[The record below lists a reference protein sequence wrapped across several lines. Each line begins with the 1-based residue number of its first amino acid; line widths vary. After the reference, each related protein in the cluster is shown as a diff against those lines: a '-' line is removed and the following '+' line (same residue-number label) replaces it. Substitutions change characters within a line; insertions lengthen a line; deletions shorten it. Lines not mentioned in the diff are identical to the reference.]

1 VIPCVLAL
9 AIAVMLW
16 VFLEHAQM
24 WIQIA
29 QVIVMF
35 VVQATVH
42 QMPVYVLATVSPVLV
57 QVQTIAVRPTTHY
70 VLVIVMFVLAQAQ
83 HIIVQQIILF
93 VLATL
98 AHVTVQAV
106 VQCLIVSH
114 VRILMVHAES
124 QLAAIMCAATT
135 RTLVGAIVLMV
146 AMIMERQI
154 ITAVQG
160 LVFVPLAHIPPHPME
175 KTMIVMDSRTKRLA
189 LHRPVAVF
197 GRAHLHAVRGV
208 GRKQTVS
215 AMVRG

>member
-1 VIPCVLAL
+1 MDIVVIPCVLAL

-42 QMPVYVLATVSPVLV
+42 QMPVYVLATVLPVLV

-70 VLVIVMFVLAQAQ
+70 VLVIVMSALAQAQ

-93 VLATL
+93 VLVTL

-106 VQCLIVSH
+106 AQCLIVTH
-114 VRILMVHAES
+114 VLILMVYVELQHVV
-124 QLAAIMCAATT
+124 LIRAATH
-135 RTLVGAIVLMV
+135 
-146 AMIMERQI
+146 MIMMDIVPIMVMIMLLLI
-154 ITAVQG
+154 IIVAVG
-160 LVFVPLAHIPPHPME
+160 PVFAPVVPVHPHLME
-175 KTMIVMDSRTKRLA
+175 KTMIVTEAWTKRMSRVTA
-189 LHRPVAVF
+189 AVVCY
-197 GRAHLHAVRGV
+197 GKA
-208 GRKQTVS
+208 
-215 AMVRG
+215 